1 MNVWLRLL
9 IWDKHVNWTGLISE
23 VYTDPCQFFWSQG
36 SRWGKKKEQDIIKI
50 KCKKEGKKNRSIVL
64 CKCCSRMLTREKHL
78 ISEQVMAK
86 ILFIYLFFV
95 KGLSLFFHEK
105 SAQAP
110 QIQSLQNLY
119 SFFLPAPTLAF
130 AVPLTFFILF
140 LLSFRCFLEVFFS
153 HAGHVLQA
161 YVWAHSSSPN
171 PRNRKSFRSQLSC
184 HHQNGF
190 WIQIQRWHL
199 VWSCTFWPVFPKFLF

>member
-119 SFFLPAPTLAF
+119 SFCCPVSSSLFASTNTGLCSPPDFLHSVLAF
-130 AVPLTFFILF
+130 LSLF
-140 LLSFRCFLEVFFS
+140 SWGLFFS
-153 HAGHVLQA
+153 CRPCLASLCLG
-161 YVWAHSSSPN
+161 
-171 PRNRKSFRSQLSC
+171 SF
-184 HHQNGF
+184 F
-190 WIQIQRWHL
+190 
-199 VWSCTFWPVFPKFLF
+199 FA